1 MRQISVTVFKDEYKS
16 YPGGCIRAVG
26 TKSQVLGMD
35 ANVYLQDFPASCDG
49 MDINL
54 PSSYLKIKDESTNKT
69 LWIGET
75 ASSFA
80 GKVNGVDCCGF
91 GAPGKVV
98 TVVGGV
104 FTNIFTSPD
113 IYNLNIG
120 TISKGG
126 TVIYLVP
133 YTSDSIGLT
142 GTLDLT
148 NFGGLGPGEVL
159 QITLKSSG

>member
-49 MDINL
+49 VDSNL
-54 PSSYLKIKDESTNKT
+54 PSSYLKIKDESTNKM
-69 LWIGET
+69 LWLGET
-75 ASSFA
+75 IDSFA
-80 GKVNGVDCCGF
+80 GKVNAVDCCGF
-91 GAPGKVV
+91 GAPGRVV
-98 TVVGGV
+98 TIIGRI
-104 FTNIFTSPD
+104 FTNVFTSPD

-133 YTSDSIGLT
+133 YVSNPITSQGS
-142 GTLDLT
+142 LDLT

-159 QITLKSSG
+159 QITLKSSS